1 MSEEGDNMSMLEC
14 DEAVSGNRR
23 ISKSE
28 KVKTGGDRFQK
39 MRRRSR
45 WRDRRGE
52 EGMQRQK

>member
-1 MSEEGDNMSMLEC
+1 MNEEGDNMSMLEC
-14 DEAVSGNRR
+14 GEAASRNRR

-28 KVKTGGDRFQK
+28 KVKTRGDRFQK
-39 MRRRSR
+39 MSISR